1 MKKIFKTILCTTLA
15 FCLCSGF
22 AACGGDGGEEVVIWC
37 GETDRAL
44 VETLVN
50 DFKAANPDIEENIRV
65 EIQDAWNAQSV
76 VSKDPDAAADVILV
90 PNDHIGIMAQSGLLA
105 EIRDGTSATFASD
118 IAKNNHPSTVS
129 QAKYDGKTYGFPLTM
144 DTYILYYDRTI
155 FPDSTEVQREL
166 LTSVDAMLALEMANI
181 PGTKEKATAFGFN
194 IGDGFYLNMGFFAMG
209 CTLYGEDGTQSGECD
224 WNNENG
230 LKFMQYACE
239 NFRQS
244 GKKFKSF
251 FWRGFSH

>member
-1 MKKIFKTILCTTLA
+1 
-15 FCLCSGF
+15 
-22 AACGGDGGEEVVIWC
+22 
-37 GETDRAL
+37 
-44 VETLVN
+44 
-50 DFKAANPDIEENIRV
+50 
-65 EIQDAWNAQSV
+65 
-76 VSKDPDAAADVILV
+76 
-90 PNDHIGIMAQSGLLA
+90 
-105 EIRDGTSATFASD
+105 
-118 IAKNNHPSTVS
+118 
-129 QAKYDGKTYGFPLTM
+129 M

-155 FPDSTEVQREL
+155 FPDNTEAQREL

-209 CTLYGEDGTQSGECD
+209 CTLYGEDGTQAGVCD

-244 GKKFKSF
+244 GKKFKSDDAKNLATQVLDHRMGACISGGWEMQDTF
-251 FWRGFSH
+251 KNAEHIGYTVLPSITVDGEEKRLVSFSNSKMTALSTICDYLPTILYSSMLTI

>member
-15 FCLCSGF
+15 FCLCCGF

-50 DFKAANPDIEENIRV
+50 EFKAANPDIEENIRV

-155 FPDSTEVQREL
+155 FPESTEVQREL
-166 LTSVDAMLALEMANI
+166 LTSVDLCS
-181 PGTKEKATAFGFN
+181 PWKWRTFQVQRK
-194 IGDGFYLNMGFFAMG
+194 
-209 CTLYGEDGTQSGECD
+209 
-224 WNNENG
+224 
-230 LKFMQYACE
+230 
-239 NFRQS
+239 RQRRS
-244 GKKFKSF
+244 DSISETGSI
-251 FWRGFSH
+251 